1 MIPSSYF
8 KSVIDKR
15 LKYIILH
22 EYAHAKNRDTLH
34 LIIFNIFSI
43 IMSYNPLV
51 HIVKRKIIH
60 DNEVEADRFVL
71 IILTKMNLK
80 LMRNL
85 LWTPY

>member
-1 MIPSSYF
+1 M
-8 KSVIDKR
+8 
-15 LKYIILH
+15 LML
-22 EYAHAKNRDTLH
+22 KNRDTLH

>member
-1 MIPSSYF
+1 MLM
-8 KSVIDKR
+8 
-15 LKYIILH
+15 LKIEIL
-22 EYAHAKNRDTLH
+22 LH
-34 LIIFNIFSI
+34 LIIFNIFYYYELQSI
-43 IMSYNPLV
+43 STYC
-51 HIVKRKIIH
+51 KRKIIH